1 MKLLEFAIPT
11 WKRAKQLRTSVCSI
25 VEKGCPVVIS
35 HHACD
40 VETLP
45 VVEQLKKDFPRLVR
59 AVCCELGAN
68 PDYSDSFKQ
77 VFALSEAKYVWTF
90 GDDDALVPKAFE
102 IIKPL
107 LERDEFDF
115 IHVAEAVRSECTGRL
130 AKGNLIDLCN
140 NLGWIEMT
148 GFISCNIVR
157 TERLNAA
164 TQLKS
169 WDLYAKNAF
178 VHCCALLEVLHDR
191 PSAYFDM
198 ALVDSKLYLDEDETQ
213 KRWIEGNVGLRYH
226 YIDDALMDMR
236 KRGILGT
243 LMPKFFRYHG
253 YHIWDRFLTHI
264 VNSYNTD
271 QDFQLTDYLDEMLTR
286 VINLTSFLD
295 PVNERRYKEEVLEI
309 RQAMIEHCGAL
320 AYAIQKAGMLG
331 KLMDYHGR
339 EQYDFTYMRPVTT
352 REKA

>member
-1 MKLLEFAIPT
+1 VKLLEFAIPS
-11 WKRAKQLRTSVCSI
+11 WKRPKSLRTTVVSI
-25 VEKGCPVVIS
+25 VEQGCHVVIS

-40 VETLP
+40 VETTP
-45 VVEQLKKDFPRLVR
+45 VVKQLIKDYPKHVR
-59 AVCCELGAN
+59 GVQCELGDK
-68 PDYSDSFKQ
+68 PDYSESFRQ
-77 VFALSEAKYVWTF
+77 VFALSDANYVWTF

-115 IHVAEAVRSECTGRL
+115 IHVSEAVRSQCTARL
-130 AKGNLIDLCN
+130 VKAKLIDLCN
-140 NLGWIEMT
+140 NLGWIDMT
-148 GFISCNIVR
+148 GFISCNIIR
-157 TERLNAA
+157 TEKLNQA

-178 VHCCALLEVLHDR
+178 VHCCSILEVLHDC

-198 ALVDSKLYLDEDETQ
+198 ALVDSKLYLDEEDTQ

-236 KRGILGT
+236 TRGVIGT
-243 LMPKFFRYHG
+243 LTPKFFRYHS

-271 QDFQLTDYLDEMLTR
+271 QDFQLTDYIDDMLTR
-286 VINLTSFLD
+286 CLNLTTFLD
-295 PVNERRYKEEVLEI
+295 PVNRKRYSEEILEI

-320 AYAIQKAGMLG
+320 AYAIQKAGQLG
-331 KLMDYHGR
+331 KLVDYHGR
-339 EQYDFTYMRPVTT
+339 EQYDFTYMRPMTS